1 MQDKELRKFVDSIL
15 EEKDTSKI
23 NPDMKDKIAERLTK
37 KLDTQIKRA
46 LVDALT
52 DEQLTEFEKLVDNN
66 EVSSMGDFFKQKGVP
81 VEQIMTQTMVRF
93 KAAYLGI

>member
-66 EVSSMGDFFKQKGVP
+66 EVSSMSDFFKQKGVP